1 MKFSFTQA
9 IKSIAISALVIVPAI
24 SAINPVS
31 AAPKYLNKNLR
42 YVAQS
47 APVAIASPVIGTD
60 SNYLGAGISSGLT
73 NDSIA
78 GSQAKSGG
86 TLYGRYAI
94 PQSKLSARAGIVFTD
109 KISAVTPK
117 LTYDVGVAPGTNIFI
132 GGGYNFVNE
141 TNASTPLGNKSAPVL
156 SLGIESQLANNVL
169 VFGSADLGVNAY
181 QNNNNTAIAIQ
192 GGAGFRF

>member
-1 MKFSFTQA
+1 MNFSFSQA
-9 IKSIAISALVIVPAI
+9 IKTIAISTLAI
-24 SAINPVS
+24 APIISTINPAS
-31 AAPKYLNKNLR
+31 AAPKAAPKYI
-42 YVAQS
+42 AQAATEIA
-47 APVAIASPVIGTD
+47 APQSVGTN
-60 SNYLGAGISSGLT
+60 SNYLGAGVSSGLT
-73 NDSIA
+73 NDNTV

-117 LTYDVGVAPGTNIFI
+117 LTYDIGVAPGTNIFL

-141 TNASTPLGNKSAPVL
+141 TNASTPLGDKSAPIL
-156 SLGIESQLANNVL
+156 SLGVESQLANNVL

-181 QNNNNTAIAIQ
+181 KNNNSTSIAIQ

>member
-1 MKFSFTQA
+1 MNFSLTQA
-9 IKSIAISALVIVPAI
+9 IKTIAISAFAIAPMI
-24 SAINPVS
+24 SAVNPAS
-31 AAPKYLNKNLR
+31 AAPKY
-42 YVAQS
+42 VAQAARES
-47 APVAIASPVIGTD
+47 IAPQAIGTN
-60 SNYLGAGISSGLT
+60 SSYLGAGVSSGLT
-73 NDSIA
+73 SDSVA

-86 TLYGRYAI
+86 TLYGRYSI
-94 PQSKLSARAGIVFTD
+94 PQSQLSARAGIVFTD

-117 LTYDVGVAPGTNIFI
+117 LTYDIGVAPGTNIFL

-156 SLGIESQLANNVL
+156 SLGVESQLANNVL

-181 QNNNNTAIAIQ
+181 KNNNNTSIAIQ

>member
-1 MKFSFTQA
+1 MNFSFNQA
-9 IKSIAISALVIVPAI
+9 IKTIAISTLAI
-24 SAINPVS
+24 APIMSAIAPAS
-31 AAPKYLNKNLR
+31 AAPKLAPKYI
-42 YVAQS
+42 AQAATEIA
-47 APVAIASPVIGTD
+47 APQSIGTN
-60 SNYLGAGISSGLT
+60 SNYLGAGVSSGLT
-73 NDSIA
+73 NDNTV
-78 GSQAKSGG
+78 GSQSKSGG

-117 LTYDVGVAPGTNIFI
+117 LTYDIGVAPGTNIFL

-141 TNASTPLGNKSAPVL
+141 TNASTPLGNKSAPIL
-156 SLGIESQLANNVL
+156 SLGVESQLANNVL

-181 QNNNNTAIAIQ
+181 KNNNSTSIAIQ

>member
-1 MKFSFTQA
+1 MNFSLTQT
-9 IKSIAISALVIVPAI
+9 IKTIAISVITIAPMMSAI
-24 SAINPVS
+24 SPAS
-31 AAPKYLNKNLR
+31 AAPK
-42 YVAQS
+42 VAPKYISQAATEIAAPQS
-47 APVAIASPVIGTD
+47 VGTN

-73 NDSIA
+73 NDNA
-78 GSQAKSGG
+78 VGSQAKSGG

-117 LTYDVGVAPGTNIFI
+117 LTYDIGVAPGTNIFL

-141 TNASTPLGNKSAPVL
+141 TNSSTPLGNKSAPIL
-156 SLGIESQLANNVL
+156 SLGVESQLANNVL

-181 QNNNNTAIAIQ
+181 KNNNNTSIAIQ

>member
-1 MKFSFTQA
+1 MNFSFNQA
-9 IKSIAISALVIVPAI
+9 VKTIAISTLAI
-24 SAINPVS
+24 APIMSVINPAS
-31 AAPKYLNKNLR
+31 AAPKTAPKYITQ
-42 YVAQS
+42 AATEIAAPQS
-47 APVAIASPVIGTD
+47 VGTN

-73 NDSIA
+73 NDNGV

-109 KISAVTPK
+109 KVSAVTPK
-117 LTYDVGVAPGTNIFI
+117 LTYDIGVAPGTNIFL

-141 TNASTPLGNKSAPVL
+141 TNASTPLGNKSAPIL
-156 SLGIESQLANNVL
+156 SLGVESQLANNVL

-181 QNNNNTAIAIQ
+181 QNSNNTSIAIQ

>member
-1 MKFSFTQA
+1 MNFSLNQS
-9 IKSIAISALVIVPAI
+9 IKNIAISALAI
-24 SAINPVS
+24 APMIAAINPAS
-31 AAPKYLNKNLR
+31 AAPKYI
-42 YVAQS
+42 AQS
-47 APVAIASPVIGTD
+47 APAASAQLIGTT

-73 NDSIA
+73 SDNTS

-94 PQSKLSARAGIVFTD
+94 PQSKLSARAGLVFTD

-117 LTYDVGVAPGTNIFI
+117 LTYDVGVAPGTNIFV
-132 GGGYNFVNE
+132 GAGYNFVNE
-141 TNASTPLGNKSAPVL
+141 TTASTPLGNKSAPVL
-156 SLGIESQLANNVL
+156 SLGVESQLANNIL

>member
-1 MKFSFTQA
+1 MNFSLTQT
-9 IKSIAISALVIVPAI
+9 IKIIAISTLAIAPMI
-24 SAINPVS
+24 SAVNPAA
-31 AAPKYLNKNLR
+31 AAPKAPKYI
-42 YVAQS
+42 AQAATEIA
-47 APVAIASPVIGTD
+47 APQSVGTT
-60 SNYLGAGISSGLT
+60 SNYLGAGVSSGLT
-73 NDSIA
+73 NDNAA

-117 LTYDVGVAPGTNIFI
+117 LTYDVGVAPGTNIFV
-132 GGGYNFVNE
+132 GAGYNFVNE
-141 TNASTPLGNKSAPVL
+141 TNASTPLGNKSAPIL
-156 SLGIESQLANNVL
+156 SLGVESQLANNVL

-181 QNNNNTAIAIQ
+181 QNSNNTAIAIQ

>member
-1 MKFSFTQA
+1 MSFSLTQA
-9 IKSIAISALVIVPAI
+9 IKTIAISTFAIAPMI
-24 SAINPVS
+24 SAINPAS
-31 AAPKYLNKNLR
+31 AAPKYIR
-42 YVAQS
+42 HIAQS
-47 APVAIASPVIGTD
+47 APEALTLQAIGTN

-73 NDSIA
+73 NDSTA

-86 TLYGRYAI
+86 TLYGRYSI
-94 PQSKLSARAGIVFTD
+94 PQSPLSARAGIVFTD

-117 LTYDVGVAPGTNIFI
+117 LTYDIGVAPGTNIFV

-156 SLGIESQLANNVL
+156 SLGVESQLANNVL

>member
-1 MKFSFTQA
+1 MNFSFNQV
-9 IKSIAISALVIVPAI
+9 IKTIAISTLAI
-24 SAINPVS
+24 APIMTAINPAS
-31 AAPKYLNKNLR
+31 AAPKTAPK
-42 YVAQS
+42 YVAQMAREIA
-47 APVAIASPVIGTD
+47 APQSVGTN

-73 NDSIA
+73 NDNVV

-117 LTYDVGVAPGTNIFI
+117 LTYDIGVAPGTNIFL

-141 TNASTPLGNKSAPVL
+141 TNASTPLGNKSAPIL
-156 SLGIESQLANNVL
+156 SLGVESQLANNVL

-181 QNNNNTAIAIQ
+181 KNNNNTSIAIQ

>member
-1 MKFSFTQA
+1 MNFSFNQA
-9 IKSIAISALVIVPAI
+9 IKTIAISTLAI
-24 SAINPVS
+24 APIISTINPAS
-31 AAPKYLNKNLR
+31 AAPKATPK
-42 YVAQS
+42 YVAQ
-47 APVAIASPVIGTD
+47 VATEVAASQSVGTN

-73 NDSIA
+73 NDNTV

-117 LTYDVGVAPGTNIFI
+117 LTYDVGVAPGTNIFV
-132 GGGYNFVNE
+132 GAGYNFVNE

-156 SLGIESQLANNVL
+156 SLGVESQLANNVL

-181 QNNNNTAIAIQ
+181 QNNNNTSIAIQ

>member
-1 MKFSFTQA
+1 MNFSFSQA
-9 IKSIAISALVIVPAI
+9 IKTIAISALVIAPSI
-24 SAINPVS
+24 SAINPAS
-31 AAPKYLNKNLR
+31 AAPKYPTR
-42 YVAQS
+42 IIAQ
-47 APVAIASPVIGTD
+47 APVEAMMPQSVGTT

-73 NDSIA
+73 TDNAS
-78 GSQAKSGG
+78 GSQSKSGG

-94 PQSKLSARAGIVFTD
+94 PQSKLSARAGVVFTD

-117 LTYDVGVAPGTNIFI
+117 LTYDVGVAPGTNIFL
-132 GGGYNFVNE
+132 GAGYNFVSE
-141 TNASTPLGNKSAPVL
+141 QTTSTPLGNKSAPVL
-156 SLGIESQLANNVL
+156 SLGVESQLANNVL

>member
-1 MKFSFTQA
+1 MNFSFKQA
-9 IKSIAISALVIVPAI
+9 VKMIAISAIAI
-24 SAINPVS
+24 APIMSVINPAS
-31 AAPKYLNKNLR
+31 ASPKVAPKY
-42 YVAQS
+42 VVQAATEIAAPQS
-47 APVAIASPVIGTD
+47 VGTN

-73 NDSIA
+73 NDNSV

-109 KISAVTPK
+109 KVSAVTPK
-117 LTYDVGVAPGTNIFI
+117 LTYDIGVAPGTNIFL

-141 TNASTPLGNKSAPVL
+141 TNSSTPLGNKSAPIL
-156 SLGIESQLANNVL
+156 SLGVESQLANNVL

-181 QNNNNTAIAIQ
+181 QNSNNTSIAIQ

>member
-1 MKFSFTQA
+1 MNFSFNQV
-9 IKSIAISALVIVPAI
+9 IKTIAISTLAI
-24 SAINPVS
+24 APIMSAINPAS
-31 AAPKYLNKNLR
+31 AAPKAMPKYT
-42 YVAQS
+42 AQIPTEIA
-47 APVAIASPVIGTD
+47 APQSVGTD

-73 NDSIA
+73 NDSGV

-109 KISAVTPK
+109 KVSAVTPK
-117 LTYDVGVAPGTNIFI
+117 LTYDIGVAPGTNIFL

-141 TNASTPLGNKSAPVL
+141 TNASTPLGNKSAPIL
-156 SLGIESQLANNVL
+156 SLGVESQLANNVL

-181 QNNNNTAIAIQ
+181 KNNNNTSIAIQ

>member
-1 MKFSFTQA
+1 MNFSLTQT
-9 IKSIAISALVIVPAI
+9 IKTIAISAFVIAPMM
-24 SAINPVS
+24 SAINPAS
-31 AAPKYLNKNLR
+31 AAPKY
-42 YVAQS
+42 VAQ
-47 APVAIASPVIGTD
+47 AATEAIAPPAVGTT
-60 SNYLGAGISSGLT
+60 SSYLGAGISSGLT
-73 NDSIA
+73 NDNAA

-86 TLYGRYAI
+86 TLYGRYSI

-117 LTYDVGVAPGTNIFI
+117 LTYDIGVAPGTNIFL

-156 SLGIESQLANNVL
+156 SLGVESQLANNVL

-181 QNNNNTAIAIQ
+181 QNSNNTAIAIQ

>member
-1 MKFSFTQA
+1 MNFSFNKS
-9 IKSIAISALVIVPAI
+9 IKTIAISALVLAPMV
-24 SAINPVS
+24 SAINPAS
-31 AAPKYLNKNLR
+31 AAPKYI
-42 YVAQS
+42 AQTATELA
-47 APVAIASPVIGTD
+47 APQSVGTT
-60 SNYLGAGISSGLT
+60 SNYLGAGVSSGLT
-73 NDSIA
+73 TDNAS
-78 GSQAKSGG
+78 GNQSKTGG

-117 LTYDVGVAPGTNIFI
+117 LTYDVGVAPGTNIFL
-132 GGGYNFVNE
+132 GAGYNFVNE
-141 TNASTPLGNKSAPVL
+141 KNTSTPLGNKSAPVL
-156 SLGIESQLANNVL
+156 SLGVESQLANNIL

>member
-1 MKFSFTQA
+1 MNFSFSQA
-9 IKSIAISALVIVPAI
+9 VKTIAISTLAI
-24 SAINPVS
+24 APIMSAINPAA
-31 AAPKYLNKNLR
+31 AAPK
-42 YVAQS
+42 VASKYIAQAATEIAAPQS
-47 APVAIASPVIGTD
+47 VGTN

-73 NDSIA
+73 NDNGV

-109 KISAVTPK
+109 KVSSVTPK
-117 LTYDVGVAPGTNIFI
+117 LTYDIGVAPGTNIFL

-141 TNASTPLGNKSAPVL
+141 TNASTPLGNKSAPIL
-156 SLGIESQLANNVL
+156 SLGVESQLANNVL

-181 QNNNNTAIAIQ
+181 KNNNNTSIAIQ

>member
-1 MKFSFTQA
+1 MNFSLTQA
-9 IKSIAISALVIVPAI
+9 IKTIAISAFAIAPMI
-24 SAINPVS
+24 SAVNPAS
-31 AAPKYLNKNLR
+31 AAPKY
-42 YVAQS
+42 VAQAARES
-47 APVAIASPVIGTD
+47 IAPQAIGTN
-60 SNYLGAGISSGLT
+60 SSYLGAGVSSGLT
-73 NDSIA
+73 NDSVA

-86 TLYGRYAI
+86 TLYGRYSI
-94 PQSKLSARAGIVFTD
+94 PQSQLSARAGIVFTD

-117 LTYDVGVAPGTNIFI
+117 LTYDIGVAPGTNIFL

-156 SLGIESQLANNVL
+156 SLGVESQLANNVL

-181 QNNNNTAIAIQ
+181 KNNNNTSIAIQ

>member
-1 MKFSFTQA
+1 MNFSFNQA
-9 IKSIAISALVIVPAI
+9 IKTIAISTLAI
-24 SAINPVS
+24 APIMTAINPAS
-31 AAPKYLNKNLR
+31 AAPKTAPK
-42 YVAQS
+42 YVAQMAREIA
-47 APVAIASPVIGTD
+47 APQSVGTN

-73 NDSIA
+73 NDNVV

-117 LTYDVGVAPGTNIFI
+117 LTYDIGVAPGTNIFL

-141 TNASTPLGNKSAPVL
+141 TNASTPLGNKSAPIL
-156 SLGIESQLANNVL
+156 SLGVESQLANNVL

-181 QNNNNTAIAIQ
+181 KNNNNTSIAIQ

>member
-1 MKFSFTQA
+1 MNFSLTQA
-9 IKSIAISALVIVPAI
+9 IKTIAIFAFAIAPMI
-24 SAINPVS
+24 SAINPAS
-31 AAPKYLNKNLR
+31 AAPKY
-42 YVAQS
+42 VAQAARES
-47 APVAIASPVIGTD
+47 IVPQAIGTN
-60 SNYLGAGISSGLT
+60 SSYLGAGVSSGLT
-73 NDSIA
+73 NDSSA

-86 TLYGRYAI
+86 TLYGRYSI
-94 PQSKLSARAGIVFTD
+94 PQSQLSARAGIVFTD

-117 LTYDVGVAPGTNIFI
+117 LTYDIGVAPGTNIFL

-156 SLGIESQLANNVL
+156 SLGVESQLANNVL

-181 QNNNNTAIAIQ
+181 QNSNNTAIAIQ

>member
-1 MKFSFTQA
+1 MNFFNQA
-9 IKSIAISALVIVPAI
+9 IKIIAISTLAI
-24 SAINPVS
+24 APIMSAIDPAS
-31 AAPKYLNKNLR
+31 AAPKVAPK
-42 YVAQS
+42 YVAQAATQIA
-47 APVAIASPVIGTD
+47 APQSVGTN

-73 NDSIA
+73 NDNTV
-78 GSQAKSGG
+78 GSQARSGG

-109 KISAVTPK
+109 KVSAVTPK
-117 LTYDVGVAPGTNIFI
+117 LTYDIGVAPGTNIFL

-141 TNASTPLGNKSAPVL
+141 TNGSTPLGNKSAPIL

-181 QNNNNTAIAIQ
+181 KNNNNTSIAIQ